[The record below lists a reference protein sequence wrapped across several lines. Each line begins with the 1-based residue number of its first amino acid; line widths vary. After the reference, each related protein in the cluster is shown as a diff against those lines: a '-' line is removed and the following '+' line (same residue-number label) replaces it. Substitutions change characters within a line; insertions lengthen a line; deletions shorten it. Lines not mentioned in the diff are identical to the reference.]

1 MNTNFEYEAI
11 LKGQIGSSVFALVM
25 IIILAAVL
33 VVVNI
38 KLFSK
43 DLGKVGQTIVNVFII
58 IVILSST
65 VVFVSRIYNIN
76 QDIKSQSYVTYYGE
90 FTVSQYKEGYVT
102 IKDQGKNINLS
113 GKCDLPGG
121 EYIGTIVYSQ
131 ASKHILDWEESA
143 N

>member
-90 FTVSQYKEGYVT
+90 FTVS
-102 IKDQGKNINLS
+102 
-113 GKCDLPGG
+113 
-121 EYIGTIVYSQ
+121 
-131 ASKHILDWEESA
+131 
-143 N
+143 